1 MDERCFLEPLE
12 LIIVDIVCNS
22 NGKADTSCMMQACM
36 HLETLNKLIEKSS
49 SLLTEIVGAGLSQ
62 EITLRLLIYA
72 ERSDLN

>member
-36 HLETLNKLIEKSS
+36 HLETWIKLLEKKAQTCSYY
-49 SLLTEIVGAGLSQ
+49 
-62 EITLRLLIYA
+62 LRKQV
-72 ERSDLN
+72 